1 MVYFM
6 VAQSSMMARATSDS
20 FLLKYFQPES
30 IPLMIMAAAS
40 LSIVLALFTTYLC
53 GRFQAYGAMRYAISG
68 IVMTLLAMVCI
79 VYFFGNKGETKPIYI
94 FAYMLCETIVI
105 LPMVLFWGMAVG
117 VLNPTESKRWMGLIG
132 AAGTLGCILAG
143 FTISVVSKHEYV
155 NELSLGMVAGVLMIV
170 SLILMIRAKLF
181 QINDEDE
188 APVAGQSNS
197 VIRKLG
203 VLISSRQS
211 ILMTWLVVFSA
222 IVLSLVDIN
231 FKFEVRKDYSEDLY
245 DFFGQ
250 FYTYTSCAQLLLQL
264 FIVRAILTK
273 GGVWAA
279 ISILPILLLLTAI
292 GALMSTRQD
301 AVYVG
306 KFITQVVFFT
316 IEYVGL
322 QMLFLS
328 VKKKLRGQMNSAVD
342 GLTRPATIA
351 IISLLITSTLPFWQG
366 GSESDSVWRLNLII
380 IILCFLWLFVAFL
393 NYRQY
398 LSSLLSL
405 IGAKV
410 ESNQVIPQS
419 KAQAKKEFSDLLDD
433 SKVLA
438 SAISKIPTSRHLES
452 LSCELIREKDEK
464 IKKIGDTL
472 VSFNKSI
479 DYHKIFALIN
489 AKEADVKAEAIEVLK
504 GVIGPSRTDLL
515 MTVLTSPKALRD
527 TGEIDFVFEEFGN
540 YPSSAILCELLGTI
554 NKTDFLKRKSFVLQ
568 CITNEDDAIRL
579 KALRVFLDLES
590 DSGQKNQV
598 CEDLKNDLCSEIISL
613 IQENTNNK

>member
-1 MVYFM
+1 M

-40 LSIVLALFTTYLC
+40 LSIVLALLTTYLC
-53 GRFQAYGAMRYAISG
+53 GRFQAYGAMRYATSG
-68 IVMTLLAMVCI
+68 IVITLLLMVCI
-79 VYFFGNKGETKPIYI
+79 VYFLGKDGGNKPIYI

-105 LPMVLFWGMAVG
+105 LPMVLFGGMAVG

-143 FTISVVSKHEYV
+143 FTISVVSKHKYV
-155 NELSLGMVAGVLMIV
+155 NELSLGMVAGVLIV
-170 SLILMIRAKLF
+170 VSFILIVRAKLF
-181 QINDEDE
+181 QIKDDDDLT
-188 APVAGQSNS
+188 VADQSNS
-197 VIRKLG
+197 VLRKLA
-203 VLISSRQS
+203 VLISSKQS

-264 FIVRAILTK
+264 FIVRVILTK

-292 GALMSTRQD
+292 GALLFTRQD

-351 IISLLITSTLPFWQG
+351 IIGLLVTSTLPFWQG
-366 GSESDSVWRLNLII
+366 GSESDSVLRLNSII
-380 IILCFLWLFVAFL
+380 IFLCLCWLFVAFL
-393 NYRQY
+393 NYKEY
-398 LSSLLSL
+398 LSSLLSMV
-405 IGAKV
+405 GAKI
-410 ESNQVIPQS
+410 EKNNLKLRP
-419 KAQAKKEFSDLLDD
+419 KALAKKEFSELLND
-433 SKVLA
+433 SNVLTT
-438 SAISKIPTSRHLES
+438 AISKIPNTLDLENLS
-452 LSCELIREKDEK
+452 LAVTKEKKNK
-464 IKKIGDTL
+464 INSMIEVL
-472 VSFNKSI
+472 PSFNNYI
-479 DYHKIFALIN
+479 NYHKIFYLIK

-504 GVIGPSRTDLL
+504 GVIGPSRTETLL
-515 MTVLTSPKALRD
+515 NLIVTNDESRNAVD
-527 TGEIDFVFEEFGN
+527 IDWVFNKLGDN
-540 YPSSAILCELLGTI
+540 SCSSIVIELLGAI
-554 NKTDFLKRKSFVLQ
+554 HEEDFLKRRDFVIK
-568 CITNEDDAIRL
+568 CFKNDEDAIRL
-579 KALRVFLDLES
+579 RALEVF
-590 DSGQKNQV
+590 
-598 CEDLKNDLCSEIISL
+598 
-613 IQENTNNK
+613 

>member
-1 MVYFM
+1 M

-53 GRFQAYGAMRYAISG
+53 GRFQAYGAMRYATSG
-68 IVMTLLAMVCI
+68 IVFTLLAMVCI
-79 VYFFGNKGETKPIYI
+79 VYFFGNKGETKPIYV

-155 NELSLGMVAGVLMIV
+155 NELSLGMVAVVLMVV

-181 QINDEDE
+181 QIKDEDE

-203 VLISSRQS
+203 VLISSKQS

-292 GALMSTRQD
+292 GALLFTRQD
-301 AVYVG
+301 AVYIG

-366 GSESDSVWRLNLII
+366 GTESDSVWRLNLII
-380 IILCFLWLFVAFL
+380 IVLCLCWLFVAFL

-398 LSSLLSL
+398 LSSLLSMV
-405 IGAKV
+405 GAKIDI
-410 ESNQVIPQS
+410 NPILPKS
-419 KAQAKKEFSDLLDD
+419 KPLAKKEFSELLKK
-433 SKVLA
+433 SNFLTT
-438 SAISKIPTSRHLES
+438 AISKIPKDKQLES
-452 LSCELIREKDEK
+452 LHLAFTRAKDQK
-464 IKKIGDTL
+464 IKAMGDLL
-472 VSFNKSI
+472 VSFNQSI
-479 DYHKIFALIN
+479 DYQKIFTLIQ

-504 GVIGPSRTDLL
+504 GVIGPSRTDLIMKTL
-515 MTVLTSPKALRD
+515 NSHENRQDREDV
-527 TGEIDFVFEEFGN
+527 DFIFENSDN
-540 YPSSAILCELLGTI
+540 YSSDDIMYELLGVIT
-554 NKTDFLKRKSFVLQ
+554 NKDFAKRKQFVLH
-568 CITNEDDAIRL
+568 CLKNENKRTRL

-590 DSGQKNQV
+590 DFEQKKQV
-598 CEDLKNDLCSEIISL
+598 LEDLKNDPCPVIVGLVQKSL
-613 IQENTNNK
+613 I